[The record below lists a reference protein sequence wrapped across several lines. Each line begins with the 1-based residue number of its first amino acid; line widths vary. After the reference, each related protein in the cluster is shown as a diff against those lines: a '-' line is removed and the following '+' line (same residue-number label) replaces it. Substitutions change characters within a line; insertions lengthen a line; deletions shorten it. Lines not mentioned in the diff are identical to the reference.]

1 MTDRELMQ
9 QAADL
14 IKKMYQTHLVSDALR
29 ARLAQP
35 EPEPIGYVYSDA
47 NDSPSAI
54 KHGAIRADIP
64 NGTPLYTAPP
74 RREWQGLTDEEIRNE
89 AKNHV
94 FDESFF
100 SGAVWARG
108 KIMGKNHG

>member
-1 MTDRELMQ
+1 MTDQELMQ
-9 QAADL
+9 QWMKRLSKSFAKADWTDVANVHNE
-14 IKKMYQTHLVSDALR
+14 IKV
-29 ARLAQP
+29 RLAQP
-35 EPEPIGYVYSDA
+35 EPQR
-47 NDSPSAI
+47 
-54 KHGAIRADIP
+54 K
-64 NGTPLYTAPP
+64 
-74 RREWQGLTDEEIRNE
+74 EWQGLTDEEIRNE